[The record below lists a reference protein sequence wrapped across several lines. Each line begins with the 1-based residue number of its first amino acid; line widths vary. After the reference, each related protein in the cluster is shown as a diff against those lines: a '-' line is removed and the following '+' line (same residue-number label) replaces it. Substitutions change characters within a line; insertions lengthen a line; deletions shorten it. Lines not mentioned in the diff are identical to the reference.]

1 MLKEEKIM
9 TYVVYNVNTG
19 EVHTE
24 YKYRVQANGVR
35 DILNRQSDT
44 RWAVKEIVK

>member
-1 MLKEEKIM
+1 M
-9 TYVVYNVNTG
+9 TYAVYNIKTG
-19 EVHTE
+19 EVHAE

-44 RWAVKEIVK
+44 KWAVKEIVK